1 MLATK
6 FHPMVEKN
14 NTASQQHMK
23 KATSYIQLND
33 QKENTLLENFYKFF
47 STIAQTNDDFVKEFT
62 SMNQKHELEKA
73 KILDDDEELVE
84 MLNGEL
90 EAFKK

>member
-1 MLATK
+1 
-6 FHPMVEKN
+6 
-14 NTASQQHMK
+14 
-23 KATSYIQLND
+23 
-33 QKENTLLENFYKFF
+33 
-47 STIAQTNDDFVKEFT
+47 VKDFT

-84 MLNGEL
+84 KLNGEL